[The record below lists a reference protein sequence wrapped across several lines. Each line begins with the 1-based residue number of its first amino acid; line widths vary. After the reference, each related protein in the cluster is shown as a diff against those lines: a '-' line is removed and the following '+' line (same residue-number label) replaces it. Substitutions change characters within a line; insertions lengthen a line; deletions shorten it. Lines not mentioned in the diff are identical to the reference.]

1 MRLYDPPMDHLGGPL
16 GGPPVL
22 TPELAQEI
30 ARDIGRITGFNVLI
44 TDPAAV
50 VIGCGDLARVG
61 TVHEASL
68 EVLRTGRPATHSA
81 EQAGRMR
88 GVRPG
93 MSLPITVGEE
103 VIGTVCLT
111 GVPEEVHRFGLVV
124 RRQTEILLEEAAL
137 LRSRMLHERAVDDFV
152 RDIALYD
159 PEVVGPEAVA
169 ARAVELG
176 LIPGVARSAVL
187 LEVRSAGAP
196 DRADEGPAA
205 VSRLTVLR
213 TVREVFRDRQDVAG
227 EQTAGRY
234 AVLAAAHEGRAAP
247 ERLPERCEHLLAL
260 LAERHGLDG
269 RMAVGEPA
277 AGAAGMHDS
286 YRDAATALRTGP
298 AVFPGERVFI
308 ASELRVPQLL
318 GSIPP
323 HDRARF
329 TEAVLGRLRE
339 QPDWPT
345 LRETLIGWAEGGLSL
360 VRVAER
366 LHIHRNTLLYR
377 LEKIGK
383 LSGRRVREP
392 GQAIEMYLASLADTL
407 REGAR

>member
-1 MRLYDPPMDHLGGPL
+1 MDPSIDPMSGR
-16 GGPPVL
+16 PVL

-30 ARDIGRITGFNVLI
+30 AQDIGRITGFNVLI

-68 EVLRTGRPATHSA
+68 EVVRTGRPATHTA

-111 GVPEEVHRFGLVV
+111 GVPAEVHRFGLVV

-137 LRSRMLHERAVDDFV
+137 LRSRLLHERAVDDFV

-159 PEVVGPEAVA
+159 PEVVDAGAVE

-176 LIPGVARSAVL
+176 LAPGLARAAVL
-187 LEVRSAGAP
+187 MEMNPAGEG
-196 DRADEGPAA
+196 ADEGAAA
-205 VSRLTVLR
+205 VSRITVLR

-227 EQTAGRY
+227 VQAAGRY
-234 AVLAAAHEGRAAP
+234 VVLAAAHGERTAPGRLADA
-247 ERLPERCEHLLAL
+247 CGHLLSL
-260 LAERHGLDG
+260 LYDRHGLDG
-269 RMAVGEPA
+269 RMAVGEPG
-277 AGAAGMHDS
+277 AGTAGMHHS

-298 AVFPGERVFI
+298 AVFPGDRVFT
-308 ASELRVPQLL
+308 AADLRIPHLL
-318 GSIPP
+318 GAAPRQA
-323 HDRARF
+323 RARF
-329 TEAVLGRLRE
+329 ADAVLGKLPG

-345 LRETLIGWAEGGLSL
+345 LRETLIGWAEGGFHL

-383 LSGRRVREP
+383 LSGRQVREP
-392 GQAIEMYLASLADTL
+392 GQAIEMYLACLTDILQEATTQSKV
-407 REGAR
+407 R